1 MHNSTN
7 RVRAIRLRAAYFVAL
22 FVGISTGGFSQSL
35 GINSTNSPPNAS
47 AGVDVSF
54 TSLGLLIP
62 RVALTGTT
70 SFAPLLS
77 HVAGMLVY
85 NTATAG
91 DVTPGFYQDD
101 GTKWIARTI
110 QGQSPGDMLYWN
122 GTSWTQI
129 PAGTAGQYLLINGS
143 GIPAWS
149 NLSLA
154 TITTDPAT
162 SITSISAVSGGNI
175 TADGGS
181 AIVVYGICWSTST
194 GPTTDLPTKTIH
206 AGGGLGPFVC
216 DMLELTSGT
225 TYYVRA
231 YVGNLV
237 GTAYGNEVSFT
248 TP

>member
-1 MHNSTN
+1 MYNFKN
-7 RVRAIRLRAAYFVAL
+7 RVRGSQMKAMCFAAFFTV
-22 FVGISTGGFSQSL
+22 ISMAGYSQSL
-35 GINSTNSPPNAS
+35 GINTTNSPPNPS
-47 AGVDVSF
+47 AGADITFS
-54 TSLGLLIP
+54 SQGLLIP
-62 RVALTGTT
+62 RVALTSTG

-85 NTATAG
+85 NTATVA

-101 GTKWIARTI
+101 GTRWNARSIA
-110 QGQSPGDMLYWN
+110 GQSPGDMLYWN
-122 GTSWTQI
+122 GTAWTQI
-129 PAGTAGQYLLINGS
+129 PAGLAGQYLQINSS

-149 NLSLA
+149 TQTLA
-154 TITTDPAT
+154 TVTTDNAT

-175 TADGGS
+175 TANGGS
-181 AIVVYGICWSTST
+181 PIVAYGICWSTST
-194 GPTTDLPTKTIH
+194 GPTTNLPTKTIH

-231 YVGNLV
+231 YATNLV
-237 GTAYGNEVSFT
+237 GTAYGNEVSFS